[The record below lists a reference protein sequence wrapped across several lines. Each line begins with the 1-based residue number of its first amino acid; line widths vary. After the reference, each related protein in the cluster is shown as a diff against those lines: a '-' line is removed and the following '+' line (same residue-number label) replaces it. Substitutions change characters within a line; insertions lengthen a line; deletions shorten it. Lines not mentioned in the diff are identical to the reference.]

1 MDSYIKLIIQLGICW
16 IVLIAILGVLRS
28 PHGEL
33 CPTDGSAGIYYSI
46 QCSVVIGN
54 CRGWLLIVSEII
66 SFNKNRCLRCVR

>member
-33 CPTDGSAGIYYSI
+33 CPTDDSAGIYYS
-46 QCSVVIGN
+46 SAVLSLG
-54 CRGWLLIVSEII
+54 IVG
-66 SFNKNRCLRCVR
+66 FGF